1 MTYYEFSIIPIATA
15 LHKLVNEYVC
25 MVAKRLYSCL
35 PKESP
40 LIEGY
45 LKQGTHL
52 SPSGHSFSLNNL
64 YYLKDGQPWYP
75 VMGEIH
81 YGRVPRADWEES
93 ILKMKASGVTV
104 IATYVFW
111 NYHEEKENT
120 YIWEGN
126 KDLRH
131 FLELCHQH
139 GMYVWLRIGPWCHGE
154 VRYGGFPIG

>member
-1 MTYYEFSIIPIATA
+1 MNFRLSRLLLLCISLLMSTYVWSQKDYT
-15 LHKLVNEYVC
+15 VV
-25 MVAKRLYSCL
+25 L

-40 LIEGY
+40 LIEGH

-111 NYHEEKENT
+111 NYHEERRIRIFGKVIRICVIFWN
-120 YIWEGN
+120 
-126 KDLRH
+126 
-131 FLELCHQH
+131 
-139 GMYVWLRIGPWCHGE
+139 YVISMACMCGCESDRGVM
-154 VRYGGFPIG
+154 VRFVTVVFPIG